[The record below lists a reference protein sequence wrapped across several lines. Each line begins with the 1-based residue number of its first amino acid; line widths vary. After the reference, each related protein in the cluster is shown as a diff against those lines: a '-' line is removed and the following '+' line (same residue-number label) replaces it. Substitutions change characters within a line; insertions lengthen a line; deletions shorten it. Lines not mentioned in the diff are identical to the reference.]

1 MNNHLLPFPY
11 KQSKPASWLTQFA
24 WSLVEL
30 LPRAPNNRFP
40 EAPSSAPTVLGDSE
54 QSSTPITVIC
64 ISDTHNITCAL
75 PPGDILIHAGDLT
88 AHGTF
93 QEIQDQL
100 SWISS
105 QPHKHKVM
113 IAGNHDILLDEACD
127 AKFVT
132 RSGDSAEERGR
143 LDWGDIHY
151 LQNEAITLEFK
162 FPSPGSGSETEIRK
176 VNIYGSPSTPE
187 RGTWAF
193 QYPAI
198 RDVWTGRVPAD
209 TDILVVHGP
218 PALYGDYDGDKD
230 AVEKGQVK
238 GDGYLLREIRR
249 SKPKLVVCGHIH
261 GAFGTTVIRHDGIQ
275 DVADGLH
282 MRWEGYGLID
292 RLRQSIPSSLHGR
305 ARAGAARSETL
316 VVNAAIAPSDSKRDT
331 NKPVAVEFD

>member
-1 MNNHLLPFPY
+1 M
-11 KQSKPASWLTQFA
+11 
-24 WSLVEL
+24 
-30 LPRAPNNRFP
+30 
-40 EAPSSAPTVLGDSE
+40 
-54 QSSTPITVIC
+54 
-64 ISDTHNITCAL
+64 
-75 PPGDILIHAGDLT
+75 IHAGDLT

-100 SWISS
+100 NWIAS
-105 QPHKHKVM
+105 QPHNHKVV
-113 IAGNHDILLDEACD
+113 IAGNHDILLDEGCD

-132 RSGDSAEERGR
+132 RRGDSVEERGK

-151 LQNEAITLEFK
+151 LENQAITLEF
-162 FPSPGSGSETEIRK
+162 PSTGSGAEIRTLK
-176 VNIYGSPSTPE
+176 IYGSPSTPE
-187 RGTWAF
+187 CGTWAF

-230 AVEKGQVK
+230 AVEKAQVK

-249 SKPKLVVCGHIH
+249 AKPKLVVCGHIH

-275 DVADGLH
+275 NVADGLR

-292 RLRQSIPSSLHGR
+292 RLRLSLQSTIHGE
-305 ARAGAARSETL
+305 AKVDDARSETL
-316 VVNAAIAPSDSKRDT
+316 VVNAAVAPSESKRDT
-331 NKPVAVEFD
+331 KSPITIDFNHTPTV